1 MVKKF
6 IESFFKNFNSFF
18 RKNKEFS
25 LGIYGAPNSGKT
37 TLANK
42 ILEDIMGKEAP
53 KFSTSKVEHET
64 RKVEEVKNL
73 VWEKEGKKINFNL
86 IDTPGIATKIDF
98 EDFVKKGMKK
108 DLAKKRATEATK
120 GVIESIKW
128 MDSVDIVLVVLDSS
142 KNPYNQVNITTVANF
157 VAKKKKIIIVAN
169 KCDLKNK
176 NIKKIKLVFPDYK
189 IVETSALKG
198 VGIEDLYKTI
208 ISEK

>member
-18 RKNKEFS
+18 KKNKEFS

>member
-1 MVKKF
+1 MRQ
-6 IESFFKNFNSFF
+6 E
-18 RKNKEFS
+18 
-25 LGIYGAPNSGKT
+25 
-37 TLANK
+37 
-42 ILEDIMGKEAP
+42 
-53 KFSTSKVEHET
+53 
-64 RKVEEVKNL
+64 KVEEVKNL

-176 NIKKIKLVFPDYK
+176 NIKKD
-189 IVETSALKG
+189 
-198 VGIEDLYKTI
+198 
-208 ISEK
+208 